1 MCDKDSTT
9 SWNWIQKLYEENKW
23 KFPDEIVTLD
33 RNNAVCNVGQYKEA
47 SMMRQLCNKNDP
59 NNMREELSGSKP
71 NTQFVQRQY
80 HLGCLGTIQVFE
92 NKSITRLG
100 RHTQS
105 DVLYTIREFC
115 AWQKI
120 PSPGLIYVSNSP
132 MNGRFLN
139 ESYRYL
145 LIKKRGAND
154 LPNFDHVSFKY
165 DGENK
170 ITSMLFVGKSK
181 AFTAINVKGPA
192 ELNDVL
198 MIQAKHNRDIKIEH
212 TKNIRVSA
220 HVFTILRKLY
230 PATTDTYECDQTVTS
245 VHDKMILGNTTGE
258 TVHTGLEK
266 KGIRVRGK
274 AVCGKTTRTLYSK

>member
-1 MCDKDSTT
+1 
-9 SWNWIQKLYEENKW
+9 
-23 KFPDEIVTLD
+23 
-33 RNNAVCNVGQYKEA
+33 
-47 SMMRQLCNKNDP
+47 MMRQLCNKNDP

-80 HLGCLGTIQVFE
+80 HLKDLGTIQVFD
-92 NKSITRLG
+92 NRSITRLG
-100 RHTQS
+100 RRTQS
-105 DVLYTIREFC
+105 DVLFTIREFC

-145 LIKKRGAND
+145 LVKRRGAND

-181 AFTAINVKGPA
+181 AFTAINVKGPE

-198 MIQAKHNRDIKIEH
+198 TIQAKHNRDIKIEH
-212 TKNIRVSA
+212 TKNVRVSA
-220 HVFTILRKLY
+220 HMFTVLRTLY
-230 PATTDTYECDQTVTS
+230 PATTDVRERDQNATS
-245 VHDKMILGNTTGE
+245 VQNKKMSDSTTTE
-258 TVHTGLEK
+258 TACARLEK
-266 KGIRVRGK
+266 KRTR
-274 AVCGKTTRTLYSK
+274 VCGKTTRTPRSK